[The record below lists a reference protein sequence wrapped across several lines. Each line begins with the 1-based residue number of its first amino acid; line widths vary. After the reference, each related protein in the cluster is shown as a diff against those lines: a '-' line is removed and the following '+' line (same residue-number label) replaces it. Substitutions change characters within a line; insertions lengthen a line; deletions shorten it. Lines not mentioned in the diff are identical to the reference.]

1 MFSRLAIAL
10 LPLCV
15 DGFAAPLI
23 SRPRTAAVIAQRP
36 ALAVHM
42 SAADAVPMPAVPE
55 TQVERPARLRKL
67 AIRTVTTLSLSL
79 LVGPAIALASGGEHI
94 HTGQK
99 VRAAH
104 VEYM

>member
-1 MFSRLAIAL
+1 MH
-10 LPLCV
+10 
-15 DGFAAPLI
+15 AA
-23 SRPRTAAVIAQRP
+23 AASKV
-36 ALAVHM
+36 

-79 LVGPAIALASGGEHI
+79 LVPAIALASGGEHI

-99 VRAAH
+99 VRAAN
-104 VEYM
+104 VE